1 MVRGFGLG
9 GKAWIEGGC
18 CLERFIPCQS
28 LSQLGN
34 AFLEGLHTFANSL
47 QEILPISVAPI
58 IGDGNLVKML
68 GTYANASYLFHH

>member
-1 MVRGFGLG
+1 MVRGFGPG

-18 CLERFIPCQS
+18 CLERFKPCQS

-47 QEILPISVAPI
+47 KEFLSISVAAI
-58 IGDGNLVKML
+58 KGGGNLVKML